1 MYIEQIEKKFESKL
15 HNIEAN
21 MNLVTKSNE
30 ENRKIM
36 LEEIENEID
45 AIRVYVD

>member
-1 MYIEQIEKKFESKL
+1 MILF
-15 HNIEAN
+15 
-21 MNLVTKSNE
+21 TKSNE
-30 ENRKIM
+30 DNRKIM